1 MTAAPSTENRVA
13 PVGRVLLG
21 LAGILVLA
29 VAVVA
34 DGPVRGTVNALLT
47 LFGSEYLL
55 VAVIGLVAFV
65 VGVAAFVT
73 SREAA
78 TQAAPP
84 DPERAVAV
92 PAPGESF
99 DEMAADWRCLLP
111 GAGREHRAAV
121 QERLHRTAVE
131 TVAVSDDC
139 TRETAARRVAEGTWT
154 ADDVAAAYLAEP
166 TDATDATDEEGW
178 FELLVGRQTPTQYR
192 AERTVSAIADVAGV
206 AQRDEGAREGSEEA
220 DR

>member
-1 MTAAPSTENRVA
+1 MTAAPSPENRVA

-21 LAGILVLA
+21 LAGLLVLA

-78 TQAAPP
+78 TQAATP

-111 GAGREHRAAV
+111 GAGRDHRAAV
-121 QERLHRTAVE
+121 QERLRRTAVE
-131 TVAVSDDC
+131 AVAVTDDC
-139 TRETAARRVAEGTWT
+139 DRETAARRVAEGTWT
-154 ADDVAAAYLAEP
+154 ADGVAAAYLAEQ
-166 TDATDATDEEGW
+166 TDATNEEEW
-178 FELLVGRQTPTQYR
+178 FELLVGRQTPTHYR

-206 AQRDEGAREGSEEA
+206 GGEDVDDGAGEET